1 MPGASP
7 LLLGCRSPFLS
18 AQRGTSSPA
27 ASKPLWL
34 LGFRGARFSG
44 AGSRGTRWR
53 LQDDGQDA
61 RAGAVSAEAA
71 GDKGGEPGRGG
82 GAGRAVA
89 VVRRGTGAALPVG
102 CCGDS
107 AHVVGAG
114 AAGGSVGDGR
124 LEGGGRPGATLARL
138 VLPQTRAA
146 GAHRPGL
153 VASLRPFCS
162 VL

>member
-82 GAGRAVA
+82 GAGRGAPLQWCGVGRAPRFRSAAV
-89 VVRRGTGAALPVG
+89 
-102 CCGDS
+102 
-107 AHVVGAG
+107 
-114 AAGGSVGDGR
+114 
-124 LEGGGRPGATLARL
+124 EIRPTW
-138 VLPQTRAA
+138 
-146 GAHRPGL
+146 
-153 VASLRPFCS
+153 
-162 VL
+162 